1 MAAMNPDEYRAFLQG
16 GTRTLTLA
24 TTRDDG
30 RPHVA
35 PVWFLLDGDT
45 IVFTTGA
52 DTVKGKALRP
62 DGHVAPCVDDERLPS
77 AFVLSEGIATLSTDA
92 AELRR
97 WATRLAAR
105 YMGADQAEAFGA
117 RNGAAGEPLV
127 RVAPTHVVA
136 QRDVAD

>member
-1 MAAMNPDEYRAFLQG
+1 MTAMNPDEYRAFLQE
-16 GTRTLTLA
+16 GTRTLKLA

-52 DTVKGKALRP
+52 ETVKGKALRR
-62 DGHVAPCVDDERLPS
+62 DGHVALCVDDERPPF
-77 AFVLSEGIATLSTDA
+77 AFVLIEGTAMISTDT

-97 WATRLAAR
+97 WATRIAAR
-105 YMGADQAEAFGA
+105 YMGADQAEEFGA
-117 RNGAAGEPLV
+117 RNGAAGELLV
-127 RVAPTHVVA
+127 RVASTHVVA
-136 QRDVAD
+136 QRDVTD

>member
-1 MAAMNPDEYRAFLQG
+1 MTAMNPDEYRAFLQE
-16 GTRTLTLA
+16 GTRTLKLA

-35 PVWFLLDGDT
+35 PVWFLLDGDM

-52 DTVKGKALRP
+52 ETVKGKALRR
-62 DGHVAPCVDDERLPS
+62 DGHVALCVDDERPPF
-77 AFVLSEGIATLSTDA
+77 AFVLIEGTAMISTDA
-92 AELRR
+92 AGLRR
-97 WATRLAAR
+97 WATRIAAR

-117 RNGAAGEPLV
+117 RNGAAGELLV
-127 RVAPTHVVA
+127 RVASTHVVA